1 MTMRYVAV
9 HGCRLSAIG
18 LGTWQF
24 GSKEWNYGRS
34 YEEKE
39 SAAIVDKA
47 LDLGVNFIDTAEA
60 YGWGRSE
67 RAIGRALGSRRQE
80 AFLAS
85 KVFPIMPV
93 NPVVKDRARRSAAR
107 LGVDTIDLYQIHWPN
122 PVVPLNLTMR
132 AMAGLQRDGVVKHVG
147 VSNFSL
153 AAWQQAERFL
163 PGNVLSNQVRYNLLD
178 RRIEAD
184 ILPWAQETGHVV
196 VAYSPLAQGL
206 LSGRYSQDNI
216 PGGLRAYT
224 SAFQPGNLAI
234 AEPLIEALRR
244 ISRDHGA
251 TPTQVAL
258 AWLIRRPNVV
268 VIPGAGS
275 LSQLQANV
283 ESADLELSDDE
294 DSELDEASKTY
305 RASSGLAASV
315 SRAVRAGQLL
325 ASRTVERYTRPSKSA
340 W

>member
-1 MTMRYVAV
+1 MVMRYVEV
-9 HGCRLSAIG
+9 HGERLSAIG

-39 SAAIVDKA
+39 SAAIVNKA
-47 LDLGVNFIDTAEA
+47 LDLGVNLIDTAEA

-67 RAIGRALGSRRQE
+67 RAVGRALSSRREE
-80 AFLAS
+80 AFVAT

-93 NPVVKDRARRSAAR
+93 DPVVRDRARRSAAR
-107 LGVDTIDLYQIHWPN
+107 LRVDTIDLYQIHWPN
-122 PVVPLNLTMR
+122 PVIPLNLTMR
-132 AMAGLQRDGVVKHVG
+132 AMAGLQRDGIVKHVG

-153 AAWQQAERFL
+153 GGWQQAERFL
-163 PGNVLSNQVRYNLLD
+163 SGNVLSNQVRYNLLD

-196 VAYSPLAQGL
+196 IAYSPLAQGL
-206 LSGRYSQDNI
+206 LSGRYSAGNI
-216 PGGLRAYT
+216 PDGLRAYT
-224 SAFQPGNLAI
+224 AAFQPGNLAR
-234 AEPLIEALRR
+234 AEPVVEVLKG
-244 ISRDHGA
+244 ISREHGA

-268 VIPGAGS
+268 AIPGAGS

-283 ESADLELSDDE
+283 EAADLELSDDE
-294 DSELDEASKTY
+294 DSELDQVSKAY
-305 RASSGLAASV
+305 RSSSGPNAAAL
-315 SRAVRAGQLL
+315 RAVKAGQLL
-325 ASRTVERYTRPSKSA
+325 VSRTIERYTKPIKSA